1 MPSPFGHSYETKP
14 DFVAMIIPAT
24 VSNSEFVPITGHA
37 DTYLSRFL
45 AYCPCLV
52 MLRSTRCGPF
62 VAQSHREA
70 FPRDQASIRVAA
82 MKEVVITSSLY
93 QDSMEKCIS
102 LIMHELKARLC
113 SYFGLPNQVRHVKW
127 LFFLTIP
134 MSYVYN
140 QCIEIANNVQQAF
153 EDHFVNKLWC
163 CKCVHCAATFTTLLA
178 LSLDIEGIDNLD
190 TVWFRH
196 NYDLYFFTWAGNSSS
211 PIFLLPRMVMAVF
224 VPMLRIVVLSTEP
237 QREMI
242 QCPYQHLSHDGEWG
256 LHIARYNTMLGSI
269 LHYVTLRWFRQRIND
284 GTCAMEKGP

>member
-70 FPRDQASIRVAA
+70 FPGDQASIRVAA

-93 QDSMEKCIS
+93 QDSVEKCIS
-102 LIMHELKARLC
+102 LIMHELKARIC

-127 LFFLTIP
+127 LSFLTIP

-140 QCIEIANNVQQAF
+140 QWLEIANNVQQAF

-190 TVWFRH
+190 TFLTKDHRRKLFPQVEFYNRE
-196 NYDLYFFTWAGNSSS
+196 YIPQDSVTTSLQSALRFFSTLHVSDGRQAGNSSS
-211 PIFLLPRMVMAVF
+211 PTFLLPRMVMAVF
-224 VPMLRIVVLSTEP
+224 VPMLLIVVLSTEP

-242 QCPYQHLSHDGEWG
+242 QCPYQHLSHD
-256 LHIARYNTMLGSI
+256 
-269 LHYVTLRWFRQRIND
+269 D
-284 GTCAMEKGP
+284 G